1 MLKYK
6 IPAGTPWVAIGGS
19 YPGMLAAFVRAAYP
33 DHFVASVASS
43 APGSCVVGVVVV
55 GVVVV
60 GVVVSVVC
68 GSMQNYTVTVH
79 SSAQSSV
86 ISHQSSVIRHI
97 SYVIRHQS
105 SSVIIS
111 HHQSS
116 SPLITASSAPVH
128 GLLDYT
134 ITHHHPSSP
143 LITPSSAPVH
153 GVLDYVGFQ
162 DAITRGYVMN
172 VEGVRGGA
180 ACSSAIAS
188 GHAKVD
194 ELLSIADCH

>member
-1 MLKYK
+1 
-6 IPAGTPWVAIGGS
+6 
-19 YPGMLAAFVRAAYP
+19 MLAAFVRAAYP

-68 GSMQNYTVTVH
+68 GSMQNTQSRCTRAPNH
-79 SSAQSSV
+79 QSSV
-86 ISHQSSVIRHI
+86 ISHQSSVTYHLLSVI
-97 SYVIRHQS
+97 SHHQS